1 MQKYISLF
9 FSVLLYLTACK
20 SNDVPDGIIKEKE
33 MISLLTDVHITDGVI
48 YTLPQVPDSLYKY
61 GRAKYIAVF
70 KKHHTTD
77 DQFQKSLKYY
87 SLHPD
92 KLQEMYGKIDAI
104 IKAKIDSVNR
114 PVKPPKP
121 AVLKNIKSKTDTAA
135 KGKIDTVK
143 HPVDTIKPVS
153 KKLTMKARRDS
164 IRQAAKLAAK
174 TRIDSLKRIA
184 NKTKH
189 ARKKFKNAVSPQ

>member
-33 MISLLTDVHITDGVI
+33 MISLLTDVHLTDGAI
-48 YTLPQVPDSLYKY
+48 YTLPQIPDSLYKY

-87 SLHPD
+87 STQPD
-92 KLQEMYGKIDAI
+92 RLQEMYGKIDAI

-121 AVLKNIKSKTDTAA
+121 VALKNIKSKTDTAA
-135 KGKIDTVK
+135 KGKVDSVK
-143 HPVDTIKPVS
+143 HPVNTIKPIS
-153 KKLTMKARRDS
+153 KKLTMKARIDS
-164 IRQAAKLAAK
+164 MRQAAKLAKKAR
-174 TRIDSLKRIA
+174 TDSLKRIA
-184 NKTKH
+184 NKSKH

>member
-61 GRAKYIAVF
+61 GRDKYIAVF

-104 IKAKIDSVNR
+104 IKAKIDSVNHAQ
-114 PVKPPKP
+114 KKE
-121 AVLKNIKSKTDTAA
+121 NDTKSKIDSAA
-135 KGKIDTVK
+135 RSKINPIK
-143 HPVDTIKPVS
+143 HPADTINPVS
-153 KKLTMKARRDS
+153 KKLTAKARIDS
-164 IRQAAKLAAK
+164 IRQVARLAKKAR
-174 TRIDSLKRIA
+174 TDSLKRVA
-184 NKTKH
+184 KKTKQ